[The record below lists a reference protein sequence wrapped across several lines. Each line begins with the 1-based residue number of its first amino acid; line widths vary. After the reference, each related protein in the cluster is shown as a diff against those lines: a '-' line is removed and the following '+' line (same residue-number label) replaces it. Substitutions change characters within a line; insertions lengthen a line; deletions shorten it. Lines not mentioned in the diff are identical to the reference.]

1 MTTQSS
7 PTITDMKVIPVA
19 GYDSMLLNIGGA
31 HGAYFTRNIV
41 VLTDSAGH
49 TGVGEAPGG
58 ETIYQTLLDAVP
70 QVKGREVAR
79 MNRLVQEVHRGN
91 QSADF
96 DNFGKG
102 AWTFELRVNAVAA
115 LEAALLDLLGQCLN
129 VPVAELLGP
138 GKQRDEVTVL
148 GYLFYIGDREKT
160 DLPYL
165 NGENAPH
172 DWYRLRHQKAMDS
185 EAVVRLA
192 EAAQDKYG
200 FKDFKLKG
208 GVLPGEQEID
218 AVKAMKKRFP
228 EARIT
233 VDPNGAWLLDE
244 AIALCKDM
252 QGILTYAEDPC
263 GAEQGFSGR
272 EVMAEFRRA
281 TGLPVAT
288 NMIAT
293 NWREMNHAVMLN
305 AVDIPLA
312 DPHFWT
318 LSGAV
323 RVAQLC
329 DDWGLTWG
337 CHSNNH
343 FDISLAMFT
352 HVGAAAPGKPTAI
365 DTHWIWQE
373 GDQRLTKEPLQIR
386 NGKIAAPGKPTA
398 IDTHWIWQEGDQRL
412 TKEPL
417 QIRNGKIAVP
427 DAPGLGI
434 ELDWAQIEKAHAL
447 YKTLPGGARNDAAA
461 MQYLIPGW
469 TFDRKRPAF
478 GR

>member
-1 MTTQSS
+1 MNNHSFSSS
-7 PTITDMKVIPVA
+7 PVITDMQVIPVA

-41 VLTDSAGH
+41 ILTDSAGH
-49 TGVGEAPGG
+49 TGLGEAPGG
-58 ETIYQTLLDAVP
+58 EVIYNTLLAAIP
-70 QVKGREVAR
+70 RVKGEHLAR
-79 MNRLVQEVHRGN
+79 MNRLVHDIHVGN
-91 QSADF
+91 QSSDF
-96 DNFGKG
+96 DSFGKG

-115 LEAALLDLLGQCLN
+115 LEAALLDLQGQFLG
-129 VPVAELLGP
+129 VPVSELLGH
-138 GKQRDEVTVL
+138 GQQRDEVTVL
-148 GYLFYIGDREKT
+148 GYLFYIGDRLKT

-165 NGENAPH
+165 AGETGKH
-172 DWYRLRHQKAMDS
+172 EWYRLRHEKAMDS
-185 EAVVRLA
+185 DAIVRLA
-192 EAAQDKYG
+192 EAAADRYG

-218 AVKAMKKRFP
+218 AVRALATRFP
-228 EARIT
+228 DARIT
-233 VDPNGAWLLDE
+233 IDPNGAWLLDE
-244 AIALCKDM
+244 AVRLCKDM
-252 QGILTYAEDPC
+252 QGILAYAEDPC

-272 EVMAEFRRA
+272 EIMAEFRRA

-293 NWREMNHAVMLN
+293 NWREMNHAVMLQ

-318 LSGAV
+318 MRGAV
-323 RVAQLC
+323 RVAQMC
-329 DDWGLTWG
+329 DEWGLTWG

-352 HVGAAAPGKPTAI
+352 HVGAAAPGNPTAI

-373 GDQRLTKEPLQIR
+373 GQYLTKDPLPIV
-386 NGKIAAPGKPTA
+386 NGKIK
-398 IDTHWIWQEGDQRL
+398 
-412 TKEPL
+412 
-417 QIRNGKIAVP
+417 VP
-427 DAPGLGI
+427 DRPGLGI
-434 ELDWAQIEKAHAL
+434 ELDRDRVMKAHEL
-447 YKTLPGGARNDAAA
+447 YKKLPSGARNDAAA

-469 TFDRKRPAF
+469 TFDRKRPVF

>member
-7 PTITDMKVIPVA
+7 PVITDMKVIQVA
-19 GYDSMLLNIGGA
+19 GHDSMLLNIGGA

-58 ETIYQTLLDAVP
+58 ETIYQTLLDAAH

-79 MNRLVQEVHRGN
+79 MNRLVQEVHQGN

-96 DNFGKG
+96 DTFGKG

-165 NGENAPH
+165 SGENATH

-208 GVLPGEQEID
+208 GVLPGEQEIE

-244 AIALCKDM
+244 AIALCKDT

-386 NGKIAAPGKPTA
+386 NGKIA
-398 IDTHWIWQEGDQRL
+398 
-412 TKEPL
+412 
-417 QIRNGKIAVP
+417 VP

>member
-1 MTTQSS
+1 MSHTQAM
-7 PTITDMKVIPVA
+7 PVITAMRVIPVA
-19 GYDSMLLNIGGA
+19 GHDSMLLNIGGA

-58 ETIYQTLLDAVP
+58 EVIYQTLLAAIP
-70 QVKGREVAR
+70 QVEGQQIAC
-79 MNRLVQEVHRGN
+79 MNKLVHAIHSGN
-91 QSADF
+91 QSSDF
-96 DNFGKG
+96 AAFGNG

-115 LEAALLDLLGQCLN
+115 LEAALLDLLGQFLG

-148 GYLFYIGDREKT
+148 GYLFYIGDRQQT

-165 NGENAPH
+165 AGESGRHP
-172 DWYRLRHQKAMDS
+172 WYQLRHRPAMDS
-185 EAVVRLA
+185 AAIVELA
-192 EAAQDKYG
+192 AAAQDRYG

-218 AVKAMKKRFP
+218 AVCQLAKRFP

-244 AIALCKDM
+244 AIALCKGM
-252 QGILTYAEDPC
+252 QGVLAYAEDPC
-263 GAEQGFSGR
+263 GAQQGYSGR

-293 NWREMNHAVMLN
+293 NWRELNHAVMLQ

-318 LSGAV
+318 MHGAV

-329 DDWGLTWG
+329 DEWGLTWG

-352 HVGAAAPGKPTAI
+352 HVGAAAPGNPTAI

-373 GDQRLTKEPLQIR
+373 GQHLTHNPLQIVD
-386 NGKIAAPGKPTA
+386 GKIA
-398 IDTHWIWQEGDQRL
+398 L
-412 TKEPL
+412 
-417 QIRNGKIAVP
+417 P
-427 DAPGLGI
+427 DRPGLGV
-434 ELDWAQIEKAHAL
+434 ELDWAALEQAHRLHQAL
-447 YKTLPGGARNDAAA
+447 PSGARNDALA

-469 TFDRKRPAF
+469 QFDRKRPAF

>member
-1 MTTQSS
+1 MTTQST
-7 PTITDMKVIPVA
+7 PVITGMKVIPVA
-19 GYDSMLLNIGGA
+19 GHDSMLLNIGGA

-58 ETIYQTLLDAVP
+58 ETIYQTLIAAIPL
-70 QVKGREVAR
+70 VKGKEVAR
-79 MNRLVQEVHRGN
+79 MNRVVQEVHKGN

-96 DNFGKG
+96 ATFGQG

-165 NGENAPH
+165 AGEQTGH
-172 DWYRLRHQKAMDS
+172 EWYHLRHQQAMDS
-185 EAVVRLA
+185 AAIVRLA

-208 GVLPGEQEID
+208 GVLPGEQEIE
-218 AVKAMKKRFP
+218 AAKELKKRFP
-228 EARIT
+228 DARIT

-244 AIALCKDM
+244 AVALCKGM
-252 QGILTYAEDPC
+252 QDVLTYAEDPC
-263 GAEQGFSGR
+263 GAEQGYSGR

-329 DDWGLTWG
+329 DEWGLTWG

-352 HVGAAAPGKPTAI
+352 HVAAAAPGKPTAI

-373 GDQRLTKEPLQIR
+373 GDQRLTKNPLQI
-386 NGKIAAPGKPTA
+386 T
-398 IDTHWIWQEGDQRL
+398 
-412 TKEPL
+412 
-417 QIRNGKIAVP
+417 NGKIAVP

-447 YKTLPGGARNDAAA
+447 YKTLPGGSRNDAAS
-461 MQYLIPGW
+461 MQYLVPGW

>member
-7 PTITDMKVIPVA
+7 PVITEMKVIPVA
-19 GYDSMLLNIGGA
+19 GHDSMLLNIGGA

-79 MNRLVQEVHRGN
+79 MNRLVQEVHKGN
-91 QSADF
+91 QTADF
-96 DNFGKG
+96 DTFGKG

-165 NGENAPH
+165 TGENATH
-172 DWYRLRHQKAMDS
+172 DWYRLRHQQAMDS
-185 EAVVRLA
+185 AAVVQLA

-208 GVLPGEQEID
+208 GVLPGEQEIE

-228 EARIT
+228 DARIT

-263 GAEQGFSGR
+263 GAEQGYSGR

-373 GDQRLTKEPLQIR
+373 GDQRLTK
-386 NGKIAAPGKPTA
+386 N
-398 IDTHWIWQEGDQRL
+398 
-412 TKEPL
+412 PL

-427 DAPGLGI
+427 DAPGLGV
-434 ELDWAQIEKAHAL
+434 ELDWAQLEKAHAL
-447 YKTLPGGARNDAAA
+447 YKTLPAGARNDATA
-461 MQYLIPGW
+461 MQYLVPDW

>member
-1 MTTQSS
+1 MTSFSAT
-7 PTITDMKVIPVA
+7 PVITDMKVIPVA

-31 HGAYFTRNIV
+31 HGAYFTRNLVI
-41 VLTDSAGH
+41 LTDSAGH

-58 ETIYQTLLDAVP
+58 DVIYNTLVEAIP
-70 QVKGREVAR
+70 RVKGEQIAR
-79 MNRLVQEVHRGN
+79 MNRLVHDIHLGN
-91 QSADF
+91 QSSDF
-96 DNFGKG
+96 DSFGKG

-115 LEAALLDLLGQCLN
+115 LEAALLDLLGQFMG

-148 GYLFYIGDREKT
+148 GYLFYIGDRTKT

-165 NGENAPH
+165 SGEKVSGEKDKH
-172 DWYRLRHQKAMDS
+172 EWYHLRHQQAMDS
-185 EAVVRLA
+185 EAIVRLA
-192 EAAQDKYG
+192 EATTDRYG

-218 AVKAMKKRFP
+218 AVKALKKRFP
-228 EARIT
+228 DARIT

-244 AIALCKDM
+244 AIDLCKDM
-252 QGILTYAEDPC
+252 KGILTYAEDPC

-293 NWREMNHAVMLN
+293 NWREMNHAVMLQ

-318 LSGAV
+318 MHGAV
-323 RVAQLC
+323 RVAQMC
-329 DDWGLTWG
+329 DEWGLTWG

-352 HVGAAAPGKPTAI
+352 HVGAAAPGNPTAI

-373 GDQRLTKEPLQIR
+373 GQHLTKEPLQIV
-386 NGKIAAPGKPTA
+386 NGKIK
-398 IDTHWIWQEGDQRL
+398 
-412 TKEPL
+412 
-417 QIRNGKIAVP
+417 VP
-427 DAPGLGI
+427 ERPGLGI
-434 ELDWAQIEKAHAL
+434 ELDMAQVMKAHDL
-447 YKTLPGGARNDAAA
+447 YKKLPSGARNDAAA

-469 TFDRKRPAF
+469 RFDRKRPVF

>member
-1 MTTQSS
+1 MNTQSS
-7 PTITDMKVIPVA
+7 PIITDMQVIPVA
-19 GYDSMLLNIGGA
+19 GHDSMLMNIGGA

-41 VLTDSAGH
+41 ILKDSAGN

-58 ETIYQTLLDAVP
+58 EVIYNTLMEAVS
-70 QVKGREVAR
+70 QVKGQEVAR
-79 MNRLVQEVHRGN
+79 MNRLVHQIHTGN
-91 QSADF
+91 QSSDF
-96 DNFGKG
+96 DSFGKG

-115 LEAALLDLLGQCLN
+115 LEAALLDLMGKFLG
-129 VPVAELLGP
+129 VPVCELLGP

-148 GYLFYIGDREKT
+148 GYLFYIGDRQKT
-160 DLPYL
+160 DLPYQE
-165 NGENAPH
+165 GERGSH
-172 DWYRLRHQKAMDS
+172 DWYHLRHQEAMSS

-192 EAAQDKYG
+192 EAAQDRYG

-218 AVKAMKKRFP
+218 AVKALAKRFP
-228 EARIT
+228 DARIT

-244 AIALCKDM
+244 AIDLCKDLH
-252 QGILTYAEDPC
+252 GILSYAEDPC

-293 NWREMNHAVMLN
+293 NWREMQHAVMLQS
-305 AVDIPLA
+305 VDIPLA

-318 LSGAV
+318 MHGAV

-373 GDQRLTKEPLQIR
+373 GNQRLTKEPLQIV
-386 NGKIAAPGKPTA
+386 NGKIK
-398 IDTHWIWQEGDQRL
+398 
-412 TKEPL
+412 
-417 QIRNGKIAVP
+417 VP
-427 DAPGLGI
+427 EKPGLGVEI
-434 ELDWAQIEKAHAL
+434 DMDQIHRAHAL
-447 YKTLPGGARNDAAA
+447 HKTLPTGARNDAAA

-469 TFDRKRPAF
+469 TFDRKRPAM
-478 GR
+478 GRG